1 MSTSPALYSPEEFSR
16 RGQEIYDREVRP
28 NLRPNDDDQ
37 FVAIDIESGSYEID
51 PDDFAATE
59 RLLASARMRK
69 YGWPVS
75 ANALPIGSE
84 VLCHPKARHD
94 HRHSK
99 SPASKW

>member
-1 MSTSPALYSPEEFSR
+1 MSTSTSQYSPDEFSR

-59 RLLASARMRK
+59 RLLAKRPDAQIWLARVGQRAA
-69 YGWPVS
+69 YRIGG
-75 ANALPIGSE
+75 ALP
-84 VLCHPKARHD
+84 PKGTA
-94 HRHSK
+94 
-99 SPASKW
+99 